1 MEGQISEPQTSMPIT
16 IGVAVDMSPLYVIQ
30 LIQGDFELY
39 LLPMKLSTSPLLVL
53 NGALLQKLSIEI
65 RGTQKTDQ
73 GTSKYLVKSKSWL
86 LPTAHRHM

>member
-1 MEGQISEPQTSMPIT
+1 MPIT